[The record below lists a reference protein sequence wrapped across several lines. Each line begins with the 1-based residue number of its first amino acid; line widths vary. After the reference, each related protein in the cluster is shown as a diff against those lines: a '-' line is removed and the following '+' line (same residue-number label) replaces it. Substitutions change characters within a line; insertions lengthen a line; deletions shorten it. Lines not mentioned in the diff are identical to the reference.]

1 MRIKNLGPFSLE
13 SSSRAQVALWWF
25 NYAYTCL
32 LREVETEEG
41 AVPFRKRKRLIK
53 RKFSSVPLFLAASQ
67 RALLEKCSTVHVM
80 LMAASFICSL
90 FSATARVRPMMWSS
104 LANETQTGKLEVY
117 FVDCY
122 VFQWVDS
129 LHNGKVKS
137 FAPVRKTNFLSTVQ
151 IMCGIN
157 TMDVQSDYCHSN
169 RKGKR
174 WKNNRKKE
182 SLAVE

>member
-1 MRIKNLGPFSLE
+1 MRINNLGPCSLD
-13 SSSRAQVALWWF
+13 SSLRVQVALWWF

-32 LREVETEEG
+32 LREVETGEG
-41 AVPFRKRKRLIK
+41 AVPFRKENDLLRGN
-53 RKFSSVPLFLAASQ
+53 SPQSPLFLAASQ
-67 RALLEKCSTVHVM
+67 RALFEKCSTVHVM

-90 FSATARVRPMMWSS
+90 FSTKARVRPMMWSS
-104 LANETQTGKLEVY
+104 LANETQTGKIEVY

-157 TMDVQSDYCHSN
+157 TMDVQ
-169 RKGKR
+169 KR
-174 WKNNRKKE
+174 R
-182 SLAVE
+182 LPFI